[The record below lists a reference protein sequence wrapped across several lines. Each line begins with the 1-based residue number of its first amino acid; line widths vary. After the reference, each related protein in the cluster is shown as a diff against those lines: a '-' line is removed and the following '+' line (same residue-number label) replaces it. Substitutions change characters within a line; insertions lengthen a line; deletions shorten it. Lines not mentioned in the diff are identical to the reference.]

1 MLRYVNYDPVKH
13 AGQAVYTIRA
23 GEAEDGVIPVNVS
36 EVTAPAE
43 LAAAKLDPTFYVV
56 TEDWFPEDG
65 WRDVEDA
72 ARGFRPMPDAA
83 A

>member
-1 MLRYVNYDPVKH
+1 MLRYVNYDPAQH
-13 AGQAVYTIRA
+13 AGQAVYQVA
-23 GEAEDGVIPVNVS
+23 GFSLPDGGWDVNVRA
-36 EVTAPAE
+36 VTDPAE